1 MLPWLLCLTLL
12 AAVITLWVKTRLLQR
27 AFDEI
32 SAGLTERLEEDTN
45 TLIAVPTRDAHAM
58 RLASRLNGQLRLLR
72 EQRRRYLNGDRELRD
87 AVTGISH
94 DLRTPLTAIRGYLD
108 LMAREDLTKE
118 ARRYLELIS
127 DRAEAMTRLTEELF
141 RYSVIQSSRPLS
153 PELTDLR
160 AALEEAVAGLYAALR
175 SRGIEPVISLPEAP
189 VVRSV
194 DRAALARV
202 LGNILGNALKYSAG
216 DLEIAL
222 TEDGELRFTNTAPG
236 LDEVTVGRLFDRFFT
251 VEAARGSTGLG
262 LAIARTLAE
271 QMDATLTAS
280 YTSPRLTIT
289 LKFPK

>member
-194 DRAALARV
+194 DRAAL
-202 LGNILGNALKYSAG
+202 GNILGNALKYSAG